1 MKRKGLSRGRG
12 APPREKRDLSASG
25 RRGTPAPE
33 APTAKGPNPRNRPAE
48 PPGNRRPNAH
58 PQTRKAQPR
67 GATAAKPK
75 GTNAKRP
82 KGRPQKA
89 GSPGNTAPEH
99 QRPKG
104 RNPKPPRLKIGSQ
117 ARSPVLGEGGGTI
130 RNWVPS
136 FLFFKLA
143 LKKQGFSFV
152 FFDFRRVLV
161 LRKRVP
167 FAKGKARIMGVF
179 LVFPGTVPRFVK
191 GKGKGYPKLG
201 TLSFSRPAD
210 KISVRGSRTGAGSA
224 GKKHFP
230 AATRPQ
236 TARARKRK
244 LPGNARTQTPRGRKR
259 SRPQRGQENVSFP
272 VNFIVPQNRQKG
284 ASQNCPR
291 L

>member
-1 MKRKGLSRGRG
+1 MKGKELSRGRG
-12 APPREKRDLSASG
+12 APPGEKRDLSAPG

-33 APTAKGPNPRNRPAE
+33 TPTTKGPKPETAPPNPQGTGGQTPIPKHGRPS
-48 PPGNRRPNAH
+48 PRRP
-58 PQTRKAQPR
+58 QRKE
-67 GATAAKPK
+67 PK
-75 GTNAKRP
+75 GPNAKRP
-82 KGRPQKA
+82 KGRPKKA
-89 GSPGNTAPEH
+89 GSPGNTATKH

-143 LKKQGFSFV
+143 LKKQGVSFV

-201 TLSFSRPAD
+201 TLSFSRLTD
-210 KISVRGSRTGAGSA
+210 KISVQGSRTGAGSA

-230 AATRPQ
+230 ATPGPKPS
-236 TARARKRK
+236 RARKESCPAAPRHQT
-244 LPGNARTQTPRGRKR
+244 TQRRKR